1 MHHLHLDAWADT
13 IVHKHEEKLNGKN
26 KILDPPQNIRKEINV
41 EEKKK
46 KKDNINTLKDIRK

>member
-13 IVHKHEEKLNGKN
+13 IFHKHEGKLNGKN

-46 KKDNINTLKDIRK
+46 KRITLIR